1 MECVYNIERQDSVP
15 DTTRDKEKERKRNRD
30 RDRERKRKRQREQ
43 KELNIYGD
51 LPSVVSDSVF
61 LPFPVGS

>member
-30 RDRERKRKRQREQ
+30 RDRERK
-43 KELNIYGD
+43 KEKETERTERVEHIW
-51 LPSVVSDSVF
+51 
-61 LPFPVGS
+61 